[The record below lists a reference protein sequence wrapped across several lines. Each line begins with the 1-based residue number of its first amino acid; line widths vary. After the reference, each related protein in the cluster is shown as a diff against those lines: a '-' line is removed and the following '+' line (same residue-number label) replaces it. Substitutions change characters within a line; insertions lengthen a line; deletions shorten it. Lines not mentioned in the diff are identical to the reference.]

1 MEQRIK
7 MELPMRRD
15 DSFQDEVVELAQ
27 SAVAE
32 EVVDKVMSTFDK
44 ALNQLDVD
52 SQSLLSEYFNGV
64 TVVELSRARGLNPR
78 DVEEW
83 LSRSK
88 RLLFQELRQ
97 ECIIRQ

>member
-1 MEQRIK
+1 
-7 MELPMRRD
+7 MRKE
-15 DSFQDEVVELAQ
+15 DSFQEEVSELAQ
-27 SAVAE
+27 SAIAE
-32 EVVDKVMSTFDK
+32 EGVEKVMSTFDK

-64 TVVELSRARGLNPR
+64 TVVELSRARGLNAR

-83 LSRSK
+83 LNHSK